1 MTAKILDGKAVAA
14 KERQRSAA
22 RAADFVSKYGRAPG
36 LAVVKVGED
45 PASAVYVRNKRKAC
59 EECGIASFA
68 HDLPATTSRAELL
81 GLIDR
86 LNRDDAVDGILL
98 QLPLPK
104 GLDSTEIMDTIDP
117 AKDVDGFHPTNTG
130 LLAQKRPGLRPCTP
144 WGVMRLLKDY
154 SLDVTGLR
162 AVVVGA
168 SNIVGRPM
176 ALELLLGRATVTVC
190 HTGTRDL
197 RGEVERADL
206 VVAAVGK
213 PAYIPGIWIR
223 DGAIVI
229 DVGIN
234 RLPDGKLAGDVEYAP
249 AAERAAWITPVPGGV
264 GPMTIA
270 MLLSN
275 TVDAA
280 LARKGVK
287 VRLRVGQSGRGC
299 KTHPHEKS
307 GPPGRADRRP
317 ARRGKRAPQRRHRG
331 RRAARNQAHA
341 RRPARGGRERRH
353 RPLHLH
359 HHAHAGSRRGARGG
373 LPVRRRTCCATR
385 AMSSIPASADPP
397 AISCASR
404 CAPIC
409 RWTWRALTRN
419 FYTTS
424 SCGVCGKAS
433 IEAVTASAGDRRIFS
448 DPASSGMIVRE
459 SVLRG
464 LPDTLKKV
472 AGRVRRDR
480 RHARGRAVQRRR

>member
-1 MTAKILDGKAVAA
+1 LIDNLLQQEMSALTAKILDGKAVAA

-68 HDLPATTSRAELL
+68 HDLPATTTRAELL

-144 WGVMRLLKDY
+144 WGVMRLLKEYAIDP
-154 SLDVTGLR
+154 TGLR
-162 AVVVGA
+162 ATVVGA

-223 DGAIVI
+223 DGAVVI

-287 VRLRVGQSGRGC
+287 V
-299 KTHPHEKS
+299 
-307 GPPGRADRRP
+307 A
-317 ARRGKRAPQRRHRG
+317 
-331 RRAARNQAHA
+331 
-341 RRPARGGRERRH
+341 
-353 RPLHLH
+353 
-359 HHAHAGSRRGARGG
+359 
-373 LPVRRRTCCATR
+373 
-385 AMSSIPASADPP
+385 
-397 AISCASR
+397 
-404 CAPIC
+404 
-409 RWTWRALTRN
+409 
-419 FYTTS
+419 
-424 SCGVCGKAS
+424 
-433 IEAVTASAGDRRIFS
+433 
-448 DPASSGMIVRE
+448 
-459 SVLRG
+459 
-464 LPDTLKKV
+464 
-472 AGRVRRDR
+472 
-480 RHARGRAVQRRR
+480 